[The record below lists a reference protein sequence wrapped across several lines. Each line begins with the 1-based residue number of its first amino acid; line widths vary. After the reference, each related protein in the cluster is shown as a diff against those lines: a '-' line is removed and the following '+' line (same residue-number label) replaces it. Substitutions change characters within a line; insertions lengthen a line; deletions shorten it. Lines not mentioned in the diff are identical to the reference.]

1 MPFFF
6 FQGLSFSNLEITLF
20 FVKLSY
26 VLEENH
32 IFMKKVILSCLKK
45 ILKISQRYLKNKKL
59 IFDIKQYLNWYNHP
73 FDTCLNLLIMCKEG
87 WCVGLG
93 QEEVA

>member
-1 MPFFF
+1 MQKQVLLKEVGGLALCLFF

-45 ILKISQRYLKNKKL
+45 ILKISHK
-59 IFDIKQYLNWYNHP
+59 DI
-73 FDTCLNLLIMCKEG
+73 
-87 WCVGLG
+87 
-93 QEEVA
+93 

>member
-1 MPFFF
+1 MQKQVLLKEVGGLALCLFFF

-32 IFMKKVILSCLKK
+32 IFMKKVFLSCLKK
-45 ILKISQRYLKNKKL
+45 ILKISHK
-59 IFDIKQYLNWYNHP
+59 DI
-73 FDTCLNLLIMCKEG
+73 
-87 WCVGLG
+87 
-93 QEEVA
+93 